1 MPFVSYLASQKQA
14 IMENNENKEKDKTV
28 DLEQHNI
35 ENPQSATQPLYNSTT
50 THRDSEKLPGV
61 ENLNQNSGVKDGFQE
76 AKGNKQAPSAPEN
89 DETLHGKRTK
99 TDLGNG
105 QRDDE
110 AEEDEK
116 IIRT

>member
-1 MPFVSYLASQKQA
+1 
-14 IMENNENKEKDKTV
+14 MENNKNKQEDKTA
-28 DLEQHNI
+28 DSEQDNI
-35 ENPQSATQPLYNSTT
+35 ENPQLATQPLYNSTT

-61 ENLNQNSGVKDGFQE
+61 ENLNQNLEIKDGFQE
-76 AKGNKQAPSAPEN
+76 AKGNQQAPSAPEN

-105 QRDDE
+105 QRDDDE
-110 AEEDEK
+110 KEDEK